1 MKEKTRSE
9 CVIIGGG
16 IIGLAIAAKL
26 AKQGLS
32 VIILE
37 AEKQTIQHASSHNSE
52 VIHSGIYYKSESLKA
67 KFCVEGNHLLYEYCH
82 NKGVD
87 YKRIGKLIIANDL
100 NEQNALNKL
109 YLNGIKNG
117 VNGLSVINK
126 REIIN
131 KEPNLN
137 AKYAIFSETTG
148 IIDSHAFALSLE
160 AEIENFG
167 SHIILDSPV
176 LDGVFNGT
184 SWDLDVGG
192 SSDCIINCDLVIN
205 AAGFNAQMIA
215 TKFGLE
221 NTPSPVYVKGHYYKL
236 LGKSP
241 FNHLIYPIPNKFG
254 LGIHTSLDMSNNLKF
269 GPDAELI
276 DSPDYKFIGNE
287 NRKAKFIKSIASYL
301 NDFNIDLIQEDYCGV
316 RVRLHPDH
324 HLSDFHIQ
332 YPSDHGMIGLVNL
345 FGIESPGLTSSLA
358 IADSISNHI

>member
-1 MKEKTRSE
+1 
-9 CVIIGGG
+9 
-16 IIGLAIAAKL
+16 
-26 AKQGLS
+26 
-32 VIILE
+32 
-37 AEKQTIQHASSHNSE
+37 
-52 VIHSGIYYKSESLKA
+52 LKA

-82 NKGVD
+82 NKGID

-100 NEQNALNKL
+100 NEKNALNKL
-109 YLNGIKNG
+109 FLNGIKNG
-117 VNGLSVINK
+117 VDGLSVINK

-176 LDGVFNGT
+176 LDGVFNGA

-192 SSDCIINCDLVIN
+192 SSDCIINCDLVVN

-221 NTPSPVYVKGHYYKL
+221 NTPPPVYVKGHYYKL

-254 LGIHTSLDMSNNLKF
+254 LGIHTSLDMSDNLKF

-276 DSPDYKFIGNE
+276 DSPDYKFMGNE
-287 NRKAKFIKSIASYL
+287 DRKAKFIKSIASYL

-332 YPSDHGMIGLVNL
+332 YPSDHGMTGLVNL

-358 IADSISNHI
+358 IADTISNHI